1 VPLPVDALFRLF
13 LLRRVVLL
21 AVVLVILASVAFNRR
36 RGR

>member
-13 LLRRVVLL
+13 LLRRVVLF
-21 AVVLVILASVAFNRR
+21 AVVLVILAIVAFNRR